1 MTKYQKIHCVEFVPS
16 LGRFEKSGDWK
27 YETSA
32 VRKSGIKFGGIK
44 YMSFHIVADS
54 CCELTADMKKEEI
67 LKLHR

>member
-1 MTKYQKIHCVEFVPS
+1 MTKYQKFTVSNSS
-16 LGRFEKSGDWK
+16 LVQEGLKKSGDWK

-32 VRKSGIKFGGIK
+32 VRKSGIKFGGTK